1 MASGVRDAASNMD
14 NLPYYRYSVTETCFR
29 NIKEYLRNM
38 EHSLS
43 YVLVT
48 PYTIAKSR
56 TGGVLARLLSR
67 LDIELVGAQ
76 MFAPDEYFVTE
87 YARLIRQ
94 HYDGD
99 TKETN
104 ELLASYIEQNL
115 VPSQGRRHRT
125 LLLIFQG
132 EEPCR
137 KLSEICGPV
146 HPERRTLDSLTGES
160 IRDTYADL
168 IIDSENGEQVS
179 YFEPAVL
186 TPRLQETANL
196 HMKMFANWLID
207 EETIVENIVY
217 PSSLNIERSLVI
229 IKPDNWRYASSKPGT
244 IIDMFS
250 RTGLRIIGMKVHRM
264 SVGEALDFY
273 GPVKEAL
280 KSKLAPIF
288 GKKAKAELE
297 HHFKLLLSKETEQAL
312 IDSVGTEYAVD
323 QFEQIVEF
331 MSGRRPSQVPV
342 EELNQPGTVK
352 CMILIYEGENA
363 INKIRDVLGPTDP
376 LKAPGGT
383 IRREFGSNV
392 MVNTAHAS
400 DSPESAER
408 EMVVVK
414 ITENS
419 CQDIMRSY
427 LARLEK

>member
-1 MASGVRDAASNMD
+1 
-14 NLPYYRYSVTETCFR
+14 
-29 NIKEYLRNM
+29 M

-76 MFAPDEYFVTE
+76 MFAPDEYFVNE
-87 YARLIRQ
+87 YAKIIRG
-94 HYDGD
+94 HCDGD
-99 TKETN
+99 TDETQ
-104 ELLASYIEQNL
+104 ELLASYVEQNL
-115 VPSQGRRHRT
+115 IPSQGRRHRT

-132 EEPCR
+132 EDPCR

-146 HPERRTLDSLTGES
+146 HPERRTLESLTGES

-168 IIDSENGEQVS
+168 IIEDGGSDKVT

-196 HMKMFANWLID
+196 HMKMFANWLTD
-207 EETIVENIVY
+207 EPTIVENIVY
-217 PSSLNIERSLVI
+217 PTSVNIERSLVI

-264 SVGEALDFY
+264 SVGEALEFY
-273 GPVKEAL
+273 GPVKESL
-280 KSKLAPIF
+280 KEKLAPIF
-288 GKKAKAELE
+288 GKKAKEELE
-297 HHFKLLLSKETEQAL
+297 SYFNVRLSKETEQL
-312 IDSVGTEYAVD
+312 LVESVGNEYAVD

-331 MSGRRPSQVPV
+331 MSGRRPSEVPV
-342 EELNQPGTVK
+342 EELNQPGGVK
-352 CMILIYEGENA
+352 CMILIYEGEGA
-363 INKIRDVLGPTDP
+363 IDKIRDVLGPTDP

-400 DSPESAER
+400 DSPENAER
-408 EMVVVK
+408 EMKVVK
-414 ITENS
+414 IDENLT
-419 CQDIMRSY
+419 QDIMRNHLS
-427 LARLEK
+427 RFEK